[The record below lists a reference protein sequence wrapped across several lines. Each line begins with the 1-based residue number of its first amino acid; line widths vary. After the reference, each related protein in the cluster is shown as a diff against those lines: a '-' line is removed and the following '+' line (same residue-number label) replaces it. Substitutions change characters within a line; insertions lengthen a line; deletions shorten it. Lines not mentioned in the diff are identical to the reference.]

1 MTRLARALA
10 LLAWAAT
17 LAVPAAAPAG
27 AHHPLMAELC
37 SADGTQT
44 IPLDRDDPTAAAG
57 CPCCTASG
65 TAALPPAAPGGLAAA
80 TAAAQP
86 LGAGTA
92 TFVAA
97 LAPLPPSRGPP
108 A

>member
-1 MTRLARALA
+1 MRRLARALA

-27 AHHPLMAELC
+27 AHHLLMAELC
-37 SADGTQT
+37 SAGGART
-44 IPLDRDDPTAAAG
+44 IPLDRDHPNAPAE
-57 CPCCTASG
+57 CPCCIASG
-65 TAALPPAAPGGLAAA
+65 AAALPPAAPGGLAAA
-80 TAAAQP
+80 TAVAQP

-92 TFVAA
+92 TFIAA

>member
-27 AHHPLMAELC
+27 AHHALMAELC
-37 SADGTQT
+37 STDGTQT
-44 IPLDRDDPTAAAG
+44 IPLDRDDPAAAAE
-57 CPCCTASG
+57 CPCCTAPG
-65 TAALPPAAPGGLAAA
+65 AAALPPAAPTGLV
-80 TAAAQP
+80 TAAAAVPP

-97 LAPLPPSRGPP
+97 VAPLPPSRGPP